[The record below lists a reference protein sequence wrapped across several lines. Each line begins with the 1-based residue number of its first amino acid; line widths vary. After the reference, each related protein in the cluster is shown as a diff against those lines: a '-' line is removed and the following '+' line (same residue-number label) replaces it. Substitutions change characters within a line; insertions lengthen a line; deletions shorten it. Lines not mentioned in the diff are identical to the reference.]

1 MMSIEFKD
9 RLFMMMDRFNQTFG
23 MDDLIDPNLRAQAMW
38 AVIKLGLL
46 QRQIYRSPTLDS
58 IQEFERIQTLL
69 EKTYV
74 GVEKETADRARRQKK
89 AQERLAK
96 VTRFRFPFYR

>member
-23 MDDLIDPNLRAQAMW
+23 RDDLIRPEIRRSAVW

-74 GVEKETADRARRQKK
+74 AVEQETADRARRQKK
-89 AQERLAK
+89 AQELLAK

>member
-1 MMSIEFKD
+1 MMSNEFKE

-23 MDDLIDPNLRAQAMW
+23 RDDLIRPEIRQSAMW

-46 QRQIYRSPTLDS
+46 QRQIYRSHSLDS

-74 GVEKETADRARRQKK
+74 AVEQETADRARRLEK
-89 AQERLAK
+89 AQERLARGNQ
-96 VTRFRFPFYR
+96 V